1 MRRLLLG
8 FVFICLGI
16 YTLAAADPKVEAA
29 LKTFK
34 AIGADAGKLKTF
46 CAMTKAMDDAG
57 EKSTPEDDAK
67 IDGLMKALGPDFE
80 VAWGAVEGP
89 DDKNPDV
96 KLFYDGLDDLV
107 AKCPPPPNPK

>member
-8 FVFICLGI
+8 IVFICLGA
-16 YTLAAADPKVEAA
+16 YSLAAADPKIESA

-34 AIGADAGKLKTF
+34 AVGANPGKLKTF
-46 CAMTKAMDDAG
+46 CDMTKAMDDVG

-67 IDGLMKALGPDFE
+67 IEGLMKSLGPDFE
-80 VAWGAVEGP
+80 VAWGTVEGP

-96 KLFYDGLDDLV
+96 KLFYDGLDELV
-107 AKCPPPPNPK
+107 AKCPQPPNTK